1 MEGDT
6 NDVILDRVSR
16 CVFAEARGE
25 SYEGKIAVAWVIK
38 NRCNSKKYGN
48 NISEVTRPG
57 QFATWNKPIPKNEEN
72 AWKECIQ
79 AAQDVFVNGVN
90 DPTQG
95 STHFLSGSANP
106 SWAKNKQPVVKIGG
120 HRFYNNID

>member
-1 MEGDT
+1 MEGDD
-6 NDVILDRVSR
+6 NAVVLDRVSR

-38 NRCNSKKYGN
+38 NRCIKKKYGK

-57 QFATWNKPIPKNEEN
+57 QFARWDKEIPKNEEE
-72 AWKECIQ
+72 AWKKCIQ
-79 AAQDVFVNGVN
+79 AAQDVFFNGVN
-90 DPTQG
+90 DPTKG
-95 STHFLSGSANP
+95 STHFLSDNANP
-106 SWAKNKQPVVKIGG
+106 SWAQNKEPVVIIGG